1 MTIHRKLLPLFA
13 AAAALSPLAAQTYTR
28 GVGVYPGDP
37 REDWSPSFAVDS
49 TTYRN
54 LALHRP
60 AYQSSGYD
68 YNLTAQLLTD
78 GIRETR
84 QPRWIAVR
92 TSQQGVVPKNQREFL
107 FDDNWWTTV
116 DLNGAQA
123 WVELEWGGEAHP
135 EIDRVELEGTLE
147 GRPPENQEWAVVL
160 SASADGKDWK
170 ELGRAYGMAHPTAEW
185 KGSIAWPATLS
196 NAARGRFY
204 RFDFESGRP
213 VQWHVAEARFYHGQQ
228 RVRAGGPYDFTSAW
242 RSAGAGNEWVSVD
255 LGADCTF
262 DRVALYWIHR
272 AAAGEIQTSDDGKA
286 WRTLQPLAEGGGL
299 TDDIHLSSPAHARW
313 LRLWLTRA
321 QGDEP
326 YILSELEVYGRGGPA
341 PKAKPAPAAAS
352 ADGRLQLSGGKWRV
366 ERASQVH
373 AAGAALSTP
382 GFADSS
388 WMIATVPATVISSWW
403 NAGALPDPNFGANQL
418 AISDSFFC
426 SDFWYRNE
434 FTAPNLATDRR
445 VFLDFDGINW
455 KAEVF
460 LNGQRL
466 GRIDGGFMRG
476 QFDVTGILHP
486 GRVNALAVRVEK
498 LDAPGSVKEKTFH
511 YSPKNGGAPG
521 ADNPTYHSSIGWD
534 WIPTIRGRDTGI
546 WADVYL
552 AQSGAVTVEDP
563 EADTVALAADGSSA
577 DLHIETTLENHT
589 AAPVSGT
596 LRGKFGDA
604 AFEQAVTLGA
614 HETRVVKLDAADHPT
629 LHLNHPKLWWP
640 NGYGEQN
647 LYPVE
652 VSFEAGGA
660 VSDRKTFRAGVR
672 RFTYSEDNRTLRIWV
687 NGRRFVGR
695 GGSWGFPESMLRYRA
710 REYDAA
716 VGYHRDQN
724 FTMIRNWV
732 GQTGDDAFYDACD
745 KYGIVVWQDFWLA
758 NPFDGPD
765 PNDPAMFLA
774 NARDYV
780 LKIRHHASVGLYVGR
795 NEGYPPDPVE
805 RGLRSILAELAP
817 GIHYIPSSADDVV
830 SGHGPYRAMPPRYYF
845 AQRATTKMH
854 SELGMPDIV
863 TMDSLRAMMPE
874 EDFWPQNDDWG
885 MHDFCLPGAQSGESF
900 REMIDTEYGG
910 ADNAADW
917 IELAQF
923 VDYDGYRAMFEA
935 QSRNR
940 MGMLLWMSHPAW
952 PSFVWQTYDYYFD
965 VNGGYFGAKKGS
977 EPLHVQW
984 NPVGDNVEVV
994 NYSGGNAT
1002 GLAVS
1007 AQILNLDGSVQWEKS
1022 ATVDSNEDSDVTA
1035 LHLDFPAS
1043 LTPVHFI
1050 RLKLTRGGAT
1060 ISENFYMR
1068 GTVENHFAAIRTLP
1082 KVTVEANTAIEQR
1095 DGQWVLTTELHNTSA
1110 QPALMVRLKA
1120 VREQTGDRILPALY
1134 SDNYVALM
1142 PDERKTIVTRLE
1154 DADTRGERPKILIE
1168 GFNLAK

>member
-1 MTIHRKLLPLFA
+1 MTFDQKLLLLL
-13 AAAALSPLAAQTYTR
+13 AALSPLAAQTYTR

-68 YNLTAQLLTD
+68 YNLTAQLVTD

-135 EIDRVELEGTLE
+135 EIDRVEMEGTLE
-147 GRPPENQEWAVVL
+147 GRPPENQEWTVVL

-272 AAAGEIQTSDDGKA
+272 AAAGEIQISDDGKA
-286 WRTLQPLAEGGGL
+286 WRTLQPLADSGGL
-299 TDDIHLSSPAHARW
+299 TEDTHLSSPAHARW
-313 LRLWLTRA
+313 VRLWLTRA

-326 YILSELEVYGRGGPA
+326 YILSEFEVYGRGGPV
-341 PKAKPAPAAAS
+341 PKAKPGPAAES
-352 ADGRLQLSGGKWRV
+352 ADGRLQLAGGKWRI

-434 FTAPNLATDRR
+434 FTAPNLTAGRR
-445 VFLDFDGINW
+445 AFLDFDGINW

-476 QFDVTGILHP
+476 QFDVTALLHP

-498 LDAPGSVKEKTFH
+498 LDMPGSVKEKTFH
-511 YSPKNGGAPG
+511 YSPKNGGATG
-521 ADNPTYHSSIGWD
+521 ADSPTYSSSIGWD

-552 AQSGAVTVEDP
+552 SQSGAVTVEDP

-577 DLHIETTLENHT
+577 DLHIETTLANHT

-596 LRGKFGDA
+596 LRGRFGDTP
-604 AFEQAVTLGA
+604 FEQAVTLAA
-614 HETRVVKLDAADHPT
+614 HETRVVKLDTADHPT
-629 LHLNHPKLWWP
+629 LHLSHPQLWWP

-672 RFTYSEDNRTLRIWV
+672 RFTYSEDNHTLRIWV

-765 PNDPAMFLA
+765 PNDPAMFLV

-805 RGLRSILAELAP
+805 RGLRGILAELAP
-817 GIHYIPSSADDVV
+817 GIHYIPSSADDIV

-845 AQRATTKMH
+845 AQRATVKMH

-863 TMDSLRAMMPE
+863 TMDSLRSMMPE

-923 VDYDGYRAMFEA
+923 VNYDGYRAMFEA

-1050 RLKLTRGGAT
+1050 RLKLTRGGAA

-1068 GTVENHFAAIRTLP
+1068 GTVENHFAAIRALP

-1095 DGQWVLTTELHNTSA
+1095 GGQWVLTTELHNTSA
-1110 QPALMVRLKA
+1110 QPALMVRVKA

-1142 PDERKTIVTRLE
+1142 PDERRTIVTKVE
-1154 DADTRGERPKILIE
+1154 DADTRGERPRVVVE

>member
-1 MTIHRKLLPLFA
+1 MTFDQKLLLLL
-13 AAAALSPLAAQTYTR
+13 AALSPLAAQTYTR

-68 YNLTAQLLTD
+68 YNLTAQLVTD

-135 EIDRVELEGTLE
+135 EIDRVEMEGTLE
-147 GRPPENQEWAVVL
+147 GRPPENQEWTVVL

-272 AAAGEIQTSDDGKA
+272 AAAGEIQISDDGKA
-286 WRTLQPLAEGGGL
+286 WRTLQPLADSGGL
-299 TDDIHLSSPAHARW
+299 TEDTHLSSPAHARW
-313 LRLWLTRA
+313 VRLWLTRA

-326 YILSELEVYGRGGPA
+326 YILSEFEVYGRGGPV
-341 PKAKPAPAAAS
+341 PKAKPGPAAES
-352 ADGRLQLSGGKWRV
+352 ADGRLQLAGGKWRI

-434 FTAPNLATDRR
+434 FTAPNLTAGRR
-445 VFLDFDGINW
+445 AFLDFDGINW

-476 QFDVTGILHP
+476 QFDVTALLHP

-498 LDAPGSVKEKTFH
+498 LDMPGSVKEKTFH
-511 YSPKNGGAPG
+511 YSPKNGGATG
-521 ADNPTYHSSIGWD
+521 ADSPTYSSSIGWD

-552 AQSGAVTVEDP
+552 SQSGAVTVEDP

-577 DLHIETTLENHT
+577 DLHIETTLANHT

-596 LRGKFGDA
+596 LRGRFGDTP
-604 AFEQAVTLGA
+604 FEQAVTLAA
-614 HETRVVKLDAADHPT
+614 HETRVVKLDTADHPT
-629 LHLNHPKLWWP
+629 LHLSHPQLWWP

-672 RFTYSEDNRTLRIWV
+672 RFTYSEDNHTLRIWV

-765 PNDPAMFLA
+765 PNDPAMFLV

-805 RGLRSILAELAP
+805 RGLRGILAELAP
-817 GIHYIPSSADDVV
+817 GIHYIPSSADDIV

-845 AQRATTKMH
+845 AQRATVKMH

-863 TMDSLRAMMPE
+863 TMDSLRSMMPE

-923 VDYDGYRAMFEA
+923 VNYDGYRAMFEA

-1050 RLKLTRGGAT
+1050 RLKLTRGGAA

-1068 GTVENHFAAIRTLP
+1068 GTVENHFAAIRALP

-1095 DGQWVLTTELHNTSA
+1095 GGQWVLTTELHNTSA
-1110 QPALMVRLKA
+1110 QPALMVRVKA

-1142 PDERKTIVTRLE
+1142 PDERKTIVTKLE
-1154 DADTRGERPKILIE
+1154 DADTRGERPRVVVE
-1168 GFNLAK
+1168 GFNLAR

>member
-1 MTIHRKLLPLFA
+1 MTFHRKLTLLLA
-13 AAAALSPLAAQTYTR
+13 ALAALSPLAAQTYTR

-37 REDWSPSFAVDS
+37 REDWSPTLEIDS

-60 AYQSSGYD
+60 AYQSSSYD
-68 YNLTAQLLTD
+68 YNLTAQLVTD

-92 TSQQGVVPKNQREFL
+92 TSQQGLLPKNQRELL
-107 FDDNWWTTV
+107 FDDNWVTTV
-116 DLNGAQA
+116 DLNGTHA
-123 WVELEWGGEAHP
+123 WVELEWGGDAPP
-135 EIDRVELEGTLE
+135 EIDRVEMEGTVE

-160 SASADGKDWK
+160 SVSADGKDWQ
-170 ELGRAYGMAHPTAEW
+170 ELGRSYGMAHPTGEW
-185 KGSIAWPATLS
+185 KASIAWPAGLS
-196 NAARGRFY
+196 NAAHGRFY

-213 VQWHVAEARFYHGQQ
+213 VQWHVGEARFYRGQQ
-228 RVRAGGPYDFTSAW
+228 RVHAGGPYDFTSAW

-272 AAAGEIQTSDDGKA
+272 AAAGEIQISGDGSA
-286 WRTLQPLAEGGGL
+286 WHTLQPLAEAAGL
-299 TDDIHLSSPAHARW
+299 NDDIRLPSPAHARW
-313 LRLWLTRA
+313 VRLWLTRA
-321 QGDEP
+321 QAQEP
-326 YILSELEVYGRGGPA
+326 YILSELEVFGKGGPV
-341 PKAKPAPAAAS
+341 PKAKPAPASAG
-352 ADGRLQLSGGKWRV
+352 ADGRLELAGGNWRI
-366 ERASQVH
+366 ERASEVK

-382 GFADSS
+382 GFADAS
-388 WMIATVPATVISSWW
+388 WLVATVPATVISSWW
-403 NAGALPDPNFGANQL
+403 NAGAIPDPNFGANQL

-426 SDFWYRNE
+426 SDFWYRDE
-434 FTAPNLATDRR
+434 FTAPRLGAGRR
-445 VFLDFDGINW
+445 AFLDFDGVNW

-466 GRIDGGFMRG
+466 GPIEGGFMRAR
-476 QFDVTGILHP
+476 FDVTALVRP

-498 LDAPGSVKEKTFH
+498 LATPGSVKEKTLQA
-511 YSPKNGGAPG
+511 PGKNGGAPG
-521 ADNPTYHSSIGWD
+521 ADNPTYHASIGWD
-534 WIPTIRGRDTGI
+534 WIPTVRGRDTGI
-546 WADVYL
+546 WADVSL
-552 AQSGAVTVEDP
+552 SQSGAVTVEDS

-577 DLHIETTLENHT
+577 DMHVETTLVNRT
-589 AAPVSGT
+589 AAAVSGT
-596 LRGKFGDA
+596 LRGRFGDA
-604 AFEQAVTLGA
+604 PFEQAVRLAA

-629 LHLNHPKLWWP
+629 LHLQNPKLWWP
-640 NGYGEQN
+640 NGYGEPN
-647 LYPVE
+647 LYQVDLR
-652 VSFEAGGA
+652 FEIGGA
-660 VSDRKTFRAGVR
+660 VSGRQSFRAGVR
-672 RFTYSEDNRTLRIWV
+672 RFTYSEDNHTLRIWI

-716 VGYHRDQN
+716 VRYHRDQN

-758 NPFDGPD
+758 NPWDGPD
-765 PNDPAMFLA
+765 PNDNAMFLA

-780 LKIRHHASVGLYVGR
+780 LRNRRHASIGLYVGR
-795 NEGYPPDPVE
+795 NEGYPPDPIE
-805 RGLRSILAELAP
+805 RGLRGILSELAP
-817 GIHYIPSSADDVV
+817 GVHYIPSSADDTV
-830 SGHGPYRAMPPRYYF
+830 SGHGPYQAMPPRYYF

-854 SELGMPDIV
+854 SELGMPDIP
-863 TMDSLRAMMPE
+863 TLDSLRAMMPE
-874 EDFWPQNDDWG
+874 EDFWPQNDVWG
-885 MHDFCLPGAQSGESF
+885 LHDFCLQGAQGGASF
-900 REMIDTEYGG
+900 RQMIDTGYGG
-910 ADNAADW
+910 ANNAADW

-923 VDYDGYRAMFEA
+923 VNYDGYRAMFEA

-952 PSFVWQTYDYYFD
+952 PSFVWQTYDYYLEP
-965 VNGGYFGAKKGS
+965 NAAYFGAKKGS

-994 NYSGGNAT
+994 NYSAGNET

-1007 AQILNLDGSVQWEKS
+1007 AQVLNLDGSVRWEKS
-1022 ATVDSNEDSDVTA
+1022 APVASDEDSTVSP
-1035 LHLDFPAS
+1035 LHLEYPAG

-1050 RLKLTRGGAT
+1050 RLKLTRAGEVV
-1060 ISENFYMR
+1060 SENFYMR
-1068 GTVENHFAAIRTLP
+1068 GTVENRFAAIRDLP
-1082 KVTVEANTAIEQR
+1082 KVTVEADTAMEQR
-1095 DGQWVLTTELHNTSA
+1095 DGQWTLTTQLHNTSP
-1110 QPALMVRLKA
+1110 QPALMVRVKA
-1120 VREQTGDRILPALY
+1120 VRGQTGDRILPALY

-1142 PDERKTIVTRLE
+1142 PDERKTIVIRLE
-1154 DADTRGERPKILIE
+1154 DADTRGERPKIVVE

>member
-1 MTIHRKLLPLFA
+1 MAMTIHRKLILLLA

-68 YNLTAQLLTD
+68 YNLTAQLVTD

-135 EIDRVELEGTLE
+135 EIDRVEMEGTLE
-147 GRPPENQEWAVVL
+147 GRPPENQEWTVVL

-185 KGSIAWPATLS
+185 KGSIAWPATLG

-228 RVRAGGPYDFTSAW
+228 RVHAGGPYDFTSAW

-262 DRVALYWIHR
+262 DRVALDWIHR
-272 AAAGEIQTSDDGKA
+272 AAAGEIQISGDGRA
-286 WRTLQPLAEGGGL
+286 WRTLQPLAEGAGL
-299 TDDIHLSSPAHARW
+299 TGDIHLSSPAHARW
-313 LRLWLTRA
+313 VRLWLTRA

-326 YILSELEVYGRGGPA
+326 YILSEFEVYGRGGPV
-341 PKAKPAPAAAS
+341 PKAKPAPAAES

-373 AAGAALSTP
+373 AVGAALSTP

-388 WMIATVPATVISSWW
+388 WITATVPATVISSWW
-403 NAGALPDPNFGANQL
+403 NAGAIPDPNFGANQL
-418 AISDSFFC
+418 AVSDSFFC

-434 FTAPNLATDRR
+434 FTAPNLGPGRR
-445 VFLDFDGINW
+445 VFLNFDGINW

-476 QFDVTGILHP
+476 RFDVTALLHP

-498 LDAPGSVKEKTFH
+498 LDMPGSVKEKTFH
-511 YSPKNGGAPG
+511 FSPKNGGATG
-521 ADNPTYHSSIGWD
+521 ADSPTYSSSIGWD

-552 AQSGAVTVEDP
+552 SQSAAVTVEDP

-596 LRGKFGDA
+596 VRGRFGDA
-604 AFEQAVTLGA
+604 PFEQALTLGA
-614 HETRVVKLDAADHPT
+614 HETRVVKLDATDHPT
-629 LHLNHPKLWWP
+629 LHLSHPKLWWP

-652 VSFEAGGA
+652 VSFETGGA

-672 RFTYSEDNRTLRIWV
+672 RFTYSEDNHTLRIWI

-716 VGYHRDQN
+716 VALSSRPEFHHDPQLGGANRRRCILRRLRQVRHRG
-724 FTMIRNWV
+724 V
-732 GQTGDDAFYDACD
+732 AG
-745 KYGIVVWQDFWLA
+745 
-758 NPFDGPD
+758 
-765 PNDPAMFLA
+765 FLA
-774 NARDYV
+774 GQSVRRAGPERSRHVPGQCAR
-780 LKIRHHASVGLYVGR
+780 
-795 NEGYPPDPVE
+795 
-805 RGLRSILAELAP
+805 LRSEDP
-817 GIHYIPSSADDVV
+817 PSRFGRIVR
-830 SGHGPYRAMPPRYYF
+830 GP
-845 AQRATTKMH
+845 
-854 SELGMPDIV
+854 
-863 TMDSLRAMMPE
+863 
-874 EDFWPQNDDWG
+874 
-885 MHDFCLPGAQSGESF
+885 
-900 REMIDTEYGG
+900 
-910 ADNAADW
+910 
-917 IELAQF
+917 
-923 VDYDGYRAMFEA
+923 
-935 QSRNR
+935 
-940 MGMLLWMSHPAW
+940 
-952 PSFVWQTYDYYFD
+952 
-965 VNGGYFGAKKGS
+965 
-977 EPLHVQW
+977 
-984 NPVGDNVEVV
+984 
-994 NYSGGNAT
+994 
-1002 GLAVS
+1002 
-1007 AQILNLDGSVQWEKS
+1007 
-1022 ATVDSNEDSDVTA
+1022 
-1035 LHLDFPAS
+1035 
-1043 LTPVHFI
+1043 
-1050 RLKLTRGGAT
+1050 
-1060 ISENFYMR
+1060 
-1068 GTVENHFAAIRTLP
+1068 
-1082 KVTVEANTAIEQR
+1082 
-1095 DGQWVLTTELHNTSA
+1095 
-1110 QPALMVRLKA
+1110 
-1120 VREQTGDRILPALY
+1120 
-1134 SDNYVALM
+1134 
-1142 PDERKTIVTRLE
+1142 
-1154 DADTRGERPKILIE
+1154 
-1168 GFNLAK
+1168 

>member
-1 MTIHRKLLPLFA
+1 MTFDQKLLLLL
-13 AAAALSPLAAQTYTR
+13 AALSPLAAQTYTR

-68 YNLTAQLLTD
+68 YNLTAQLVTD

-135 EIDRVELEGTLE
+135 EIDRVEMEGTLE
-147 GRPPENQEWAVVL
+147 GRPPENQEWTVVL

-272 AAAGEIQTSDDGKA
+272 AAAGEIQISDDGKA
-286 WRTLQPLAEGGGL
+286 WRTLQPLADSGGL
-299 TDDIHLSSPAHARW
+299 TEDTHLSSPAHARW
-313 LRLWLTRA
+313 VRLWLTRA

-326 YILSELEVYGRGGPA
+326 YILSEFEVYGRGGPV
-341 PKAKPAPAAAS
+341 PKAKPGPAAES
-352 ADGRLQLSGGKWRV
+352 ADGRLQLAGGKWRI

-403 NAGALPDPNFGANQL
+403 NAGAIPDPNFGANQL

-434 FTAPNLATDRR
+434 FTAPNLTAGRR
-445 VFLDFDGINW
+445 AFLDFDGINW

-476 QFDVTGILHP
+476 QFDVTALLHP

-498 LDAPGSVKEKTFH
+498 LDMPGSVKEKTFH
-511 YSPKNGGAPG
+511 YSPKNGGATG
-521 ADNPTYHSSIGWD
+521 ADSPTYSSSIGWD

-552 AQSGAVTVEDP
+552 SQSGAVTVEDP

-577 DLHIETTLENHT
+577 DLHIETTLANHT

-596 LRGKFGDA
+596 LRGRFGDTP
-604 AFEQAVTLGA
+604 FEQAVTLAA
-614 HETRVVKLDAADHPT
+614 HETRVVKLDTADHPT
-629 LHLNHPKLWWP
+629 LHLSHPQLWWP

-672 RFTYSEDNRTLRIWV
+672 RFTYSEDNHTLRIWV

-765 PNDPAMFLA
+765 PNDPAMFLV

-805 RGLRSILAELAP
+805 RGLRGILAELAP
-817 GIHYIPSSADDVV
+817 GIHYIPSSADDIV

-845 AQRATTKMH
+845 AQRATVKMH

-863 TMDSLRAMMPE
+863 TMDSLRSMMPE

-923 VDYDGYRAMFEA
+923 VNYDGYRAMFEA

-1050 RLKLTRGGAT
+1050 RLKLTRGGAA

-1068 GTVENHFAAIRTLP
+1068 GTVENHFAAIRALP

-1095 DGQWVLTTELHNTSA
+1095 GGQWVLTTELHNTSA
-1110 QPALMVRLKA
+1110 QPALMVRVKA

-1142 PDERKTIVTRLE
+1142 PDERKTIVTKLE
-1154 DADTRGERPKILIE
+1154 DADTRGERPRVVVE
-1168 GFNLAK
+1168 GFNLAR